1 MVSILLICLILNLLV
16 FYAKA
21 RPLEDISSDLSP
33 DYYITE
39 GYDGVKGVKEKREIE
54 LVPVTFGIF
63 NIHTTPAPR
72 ITFEW

>member
-1 MVSILLICLILNLLV
+1 MVSILLISLILNLLV

-39 GYDGVKGVKEKREIE
+39 GYDGVKEKREIE